1 MEELSQTHQELLRA
15 AEEEE
20 ERRREAKRQE
30 EFSEWYSMY
39 RKATNL

>member
-30 EFSEWYSMY
+30 EFGEWYIL
-39 RKATNL
+39 NVP